1 MPITTA
7 HHAITRPFAND
18 QVSQVQSCLCVAL
31 AACAGGRGQRGRA
44 GDLQADAH
52 LQRSG
57 GHLPEGA
64 LLLLAWREARR
75 FGDKR
80 AHEHG
85 GGSAPQGTL
94 LWALIQQAG
103 P

>member
-1 MPITTA
+1 MRVLTSDWSGQHPA
-7 HHAITRPFAND
+7 CNFQASPG
-18 QVSQVQSCLCVAL
+18 QSCWCVAV
-31 AACAGGRGQRGRA
+31 AACAEGRGDRERA

-85 GGSAPQGTL
+85 GGSAPPGTL